1 MLRNKKCSGNWCVS
15 KLKISSVN
23 FPTLEVKNMIWT
35 KKYTFMGK
43 KIFYFKGDV
52 KLLIILV
59 LNLKNS
65 ISKKKINKQ

>member
-1 MLRNKKCSGNWCVS
+1 
-15 KLKISSVN
+15 
-23 FPTLEVKNMIWT
+23 
-35 KKYTFMGK
+35 MGK